1 MLLLPNAKGIID
13 SSLKLIIFAVAFSTV
28 KLSAQNLVANSGFEF
43 HFPIGEENDHGPL
56 EEYAFFWQNPSILND
71 IHSASPDFFYGQY
84 EGVAPCW
91 MIGEIGYIYS
101 NYAPA
106 EGMSCAGIF
115 GCTRDSAHLGR
126 EYFGQ
131 ELLSP
136 LIQGET
142 YQISAK
148 IKLHPSYHFATGI
161 GFYFFANQQVQ
172 IDATPLATEPIGG
185 YSWPTIQDTNW
196 TTYTFEYT
204 ALGDEN
210 YFYIGNYDDSTNEH
224 LLDLSSNFS
233 ECANFHYRSSYYLID
248 DISIVPNYSFFYV
261 SGDSLT
267 CRGDETALYAGGEI
281 DHWECTA
288 EPGISISDSSLVF
301 VNPLETTTYRAFGL
315 IDTLDITVHVS
326 QPASITLPNDTS
338 ICVGE
343 ELLITPEYDEGFL
356 YSNFSNSFGNISEV
370 LITYSED
377 DTLNIY
383 DIYPEYYALNYGTSI
398 RIISSVQ
405 LEECVTTDTML
416 VEIIPVLTPF
426 ANPFV
431 GWLCEGD
438 SVYTTVSWVES
449 NGYSYSDYS
458 FSDHLG
464 NPLYEEVDHFYV
476 SDTGNYDIHVEY
488 LDQCS
493 WILPMHIQFYPEATP
508 LPNPIVICP
517 GDTVY
522 YPVEEGMRTYFDGH
536 TYFDSVPIFEVGS
549 FYAAAKNYCNV
560 GIGQTIQVMYPPSDG
575 TILPDDF
582 DLCLNDSATIV
593 IDSLP
598 IGVYLLWQ
606 DGDTTDQYTVH
617 SAGMYTV
624 DWIGN
629 YCQSSDTL
637 LVNELP
643 IPLIELGPDSVLCEG
658 QTITLDAGYPFTVCE
673 WQNGL
678 TAPFLVVDEEG
689 TYSVIVTMGEC
700 SVYDTIRIEYIPAP
714 IWISPLSSD
723 TTLCVGSALV
733 LTYDGEFDLVWT
745 DGSQESEYVVNDP
758 ELVTIE
764 ASHYCE
770 TIEEQMN
777 VAFRECDCGI
787 KLGRDLTFLGNIDIN
802 RITPQVKCAVENY
815 HYVIYS
821 AEGKLVYESSTPNES
836 SYSLHELSNGVY
848 RYLIQGTFEEFE
860 EAWSGTIV
868 VVR

>member
-1 MLLLPNAKGIID
+1 MV
-13 SSLKLIIFAVAFSTV
+13 FFSMQ
-28 KLSAQNLVANSGFEF
+28 LSGQNLVFNPGFEYT
-43 HFPIGEENDHGPL
+43 FPSFQAFGSLEENAL
-56 EEYAFFWQNPSILND
+56 FWLNPANQNQVVSG
-71 IHSASPDFFYGQY
+71 SPDFFHMPYLTYQ
-84 EGVAPCW
+84 PCNFFSNEYLYAT
-91 MIGEIGYIYS
+91 MAASGS
-101 NYAPA
+101 NY
-106 EGMSCAGIF
+106 SGIYTYF
-115 GCTRDSAHLGR
+115 EVDNFFKR
-126 EYFGQ
+126 EYFGEHLISQ
-131 ELLSP
+131 LVQDEVYEVSMKIKAKPTNQFASGIGMCFYSDAQIQTENSP
-136 LIQGET
+136 LPFD
-142 YQISAK
+142 S
-148 IKLHPSYHFATGI
+148 SYGH
-161 GFYFFANQQVQ
+161 
-172 IDATPLATEPIGG
+172 LW
-185 YSWPTIQDTNW
+185 SSIQDTNW
-196 TTYTFEYT
+196 TTYSFEYT
-204 ALGDEN
+204 AHGNEN
-210 YFYIGNYDDSTNEH
+210 YFYIGNFDDSTNLNLIPINQFLVNCYSTEFPQ
-224 LLDLSSNFS
+224 N
-233 ECANFHYRSSYYLID
+233 SYYFIDEILI
-248 DISIVPNYSFFYV
+248 ISNNPFFNV
-261 SGDSLT
+261 TADTSICLGEVTILHSVGD
-267 CRGDETALYAGGEI
+267 I
-281 DHWECTA
+281 DHWESTS
-288 EPGISISDSSLVF
+288 EPGVSISDSSFAF
-301 VNPLETTTYRAFGL
+301 VSPLETTTYRAFGL
-315 IDTLDITVHVS
+315 VDTLDITVHVS
-326 QPASITLPNDTS
+326 PLASLTLPNDTS
-338 ICVGE
+338 LCVGE
-343 ELLITPEYDEGFL
+343 ELLITPDYDEGFL
-356 YSNFSNSFGNISEV
+356 YSNFSNSFGNISEL
-370 LITYSED
+370 LITYSEG

-405 LEECVTTDTML
+405 LDECVTTDTML
-416 VEIIPVLTPF
+416 VEIIPVFTPF
-426 ANPFV
+426 SNPFA

-438 SVYTTVSWVES
+438 SVYTTVSWIES

-464 NPLYEEVDHFYV
+464 NPLYEEVDHFFV

-488 LDQCS
+488 QDQCS
-493 WILPMHIQFYPEATP
+493 WILPMHIQFYPEATL

-522 YPVEEGMRTYFDGH
+522 FPVEEGMRTYFDGH

-560 GIGQTIQVMYPPSDG
+560 GIGQTIQVMYPPDDG
-575 TILPDDF
+575 TMLPDDF

-598 IGVYLLWQ
+598 NGVYLLWQ
-606 DGDTTDQYTVH
+606 DGDTTDHYTIH

-637 LVNELP
+637 LVNELA

-658 QTITLDAGYPFTVCE
+658 QTITLNAGYPFTICE

-678 TAPFLVVDEEG
+678 TAPFMVVDEEG

-700 SVYDTIRIEYIPAP
+700 SVYDTIRVEYIPAP

-723 TTLCVGSALV
+723 TTLCVGSAIV
-733 LTYDGEFDLVWT
+733 LTYNGEFDLVWT

-787 KLGRDLTFLGNIDIN
+787 KLGRDLTFWGNIDIN

-821 AEGKLVYESSTPNES
+821 ADGKLVYESNTPNES
-836 SYSLHELSNGVY
+836 SYSLHELSNGIY
-848 RYLIQGTFEEFE
+848 HYLIQASFEEFE